1 MAPSSQADTTA
12 KDKSNGSSPTP
23 DSGPPP
29 DEFSF
34 VVGGRP
40 QPKGRPRM
48 SRKGKVYTPK
58 ETVQAEKSYVE
69 AVGENPPSFNGP
81 VRVEVT
87 FCQEGTFVT
96 VRSLKEWN
104 TPLRGDLD
112 NYIKLCLDGCQ
123 RAGLFPNDR
132 LVVQL
137 EATKE

>member
-1 MAPSSQADTTA
+1 MTV
-12 KDKSNGSSPTP
+12 KDKSNASSKTP
-23 DSGPPP
+23 SNGQP

-34 VVGGRP
+34 VVPERP
-40 QPKGRPRM
+40 VPKGRPRM
-48 SRKGKVYTPK
+48 SRKGRVYTPK
-58 ETVQAEKSYVE
+58 ETVLAEKSYIA
-69 AVGENPPSFNGP
+69 AVGENPPSFDGP
-81 VRVEVT
+81 VRVEVM